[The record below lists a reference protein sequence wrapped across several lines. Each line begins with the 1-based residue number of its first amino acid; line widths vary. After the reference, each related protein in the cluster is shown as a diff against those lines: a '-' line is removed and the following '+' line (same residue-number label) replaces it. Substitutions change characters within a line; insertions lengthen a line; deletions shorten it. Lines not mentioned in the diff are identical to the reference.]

1 MKQSTKNQK
10 ETKKNAVQTLPRL
23 FKGMFHTMIVVC
35 VAMMSTCLASCQ
47 KDDCGYYETE
57 KALFGQWETD
67 EIATAENNGITKYK
81 LEIAASDKHSVSP
94 FRMTVLRKD
103 GKWHLYKRGTMGHL
117 NSDPDD
123 VIQFV
128 DNLDAYGTWRLQIVW
143 LNDERTKAVLYH
155 DRNYND
161 VVFYKTANTTEY
173 DKTWLKD
180 VKF

>member
-1 MKQSTKNQK
+1 
-10 ETKKNAVQTLPRL
+10 
-23 FKGMFHTMIVVC
+23 
-35 VAMMSTCLASCQ
+35 
-47 KDDCGYYETE
+47 
-57 KALFGQWETD
+57 
-67 EIATAENNGITKYK
+67 
-81 LEIAASDKHSVSP
+81 
-94 FRMTVLRKD
+94 MTVLRKD
-103 GKWHLYKRGTMGHL
+103 GKWYLYKRGTMGHL